1 MSNMYYLYLYTMH
14 MYIDIYKG
22 IYLFLYNIIKLFQ
35 NFIKLYTKDHI
46 LVEINSFN
54 NFDYP

>member
-1 MSNMYYLYLYTMH
+1 